1 VLRTSVWKFS
11 FSVSLFVAFF
21 VPGVQAQNFET
32 GMPPM
37 QGMPANRKVQQLEGV
52 GIDQKLDSQIPLDL
66 PFVDETG
73 QSVRLSQYFGKRPV
87 VLALVY
93 YNCPM
98 MCPEVLAGM
107 TDVFK
112 QTTLKMGKDYEV
124 VTASFN
130 PSETPAMAATAKAE
144 WLGRLGNPDAK
155 DSWHFLTGNQDSI
168 EKLTAAAGFRYKW
181 DPQTKQYNH
190 ATAIMVVTPNGRLS
204 KYFYGVAYSPR
215 DLRLG
220 LVQASE
226 NKIGTAVDAILLYCC
241 RYNAVT
247 GKYDLLVGRLLSIGG
262 GITILVLGS
271 FLVLLMRHTPT
282 HTEV

>member
-1 VLRTSVWKFS
+1 M
-11 FSVSLFVAFF
+11 
-21 VPGVQAQNFET
+21 T
-32 GMPPM
+32 GMPSS
-37 QGMPANRKVQQLEGV
+37 QKVQQLEGV

-73 QSVRLSQYFGKRPV
+73 QPVRLGKYFGKRPV

-112 QTTLKMGKDYEV
+112 QTTLKMGRDYEV

-130 PSETPAMAATAKAE
+130 PSETPAMAEAAKAE

-168 EKLTAAAGFRYKW
+168 QKLTAAAGFRYKW
-181 DPQTKQYNH
+181 DPQTQQYNH
-190 ATAIMVVTPNGRLS
+190 ATAIMVVTPKGRLS

-241 RYNAVT
+241 RYNAMT

-271 FLVLLMRHTPT
+271 FLVLLIRHSPT
-282 HTEV
+282 RTAG